1 MSGPVATNPQAV
13 RYTLAMSNYDV
24 AIAGGG
30 IIGGA
35 VALALARGGRR
46 VVLLDRQEPGREA
59 SWAAAGMLSPQPDK
73 ADAIALVPLARASLE
88 IYPEFIAEV
97 EEISGEKT
105 GFRASGAL
113 ELFFGDAAESERD
126 AVLAVHRGV
135 GLASEAI
142 SAAEAL
148 QLEPSLSPRTAA
160 ALRIPYEGSVDNR
173 LLTAAVLE
181 AARRSGVVI
190 RASVEVED
198 VVVQDGRCVGV
209 LAGDEKIF
217 AGQVVI
223 AAGCAS
229 AGIRAVARWAPTL
242 PARGQMVALRSN
254 SVCLARNVHHA
265 GMYVVPRKDGRLI
278 AGSTIEYAGVEKA
291 VTPAGLKAILRAAVE
306 LLPALDDAAII
317 ETWSGLRPDT
327 PDHLPILGPTEIA
340 GLWIATG
347 HFRNGI
353 LLAPITARLIAAWLE
368 GKPAPLPVEEFSP
381 LRFAEKGQT
390 AAR

>member
-1 MSGPVATNPQAV
+1 MNT
-13 RYTLAMSNYDV
+13 YDV

-46 VVLLDRQEPGREA
+46 VVLLDRQDPGREA

-105 GFRASGAL
+105 GYNSSGAL
-113 ELFFGDAAESERD
+113 EVFFGDAAESERD

-160 ALRIPYEGSVDNR
+160 ALRFPYEGSVDNR

-190 RASVEVED
+190 RAGAEVED
-198 VVVQDGRCVGV
+198 VLVQDGRCVGL
-209 LAGDEKIF
+209 LAGDEKII

-229 AGIRAVARWAPTL
+229 AGIGAVARWAPTL
-242 PARGQMVALRSN
+242 PARGQMVALRSKR
-254 SVCLARNVHHA
+254 VRLARNVHHA
-265 GMYVVPRKDGRLI
+265 RM
-278 AGSTIEYAGVEKA
+278 
-291 VTPAGLKAILRAAVE
+291 AGLKAILSAAVE

-327 PDHLPILGPTEIA
+327 PDHLPILGPTDVA

-353 LLAPITARLIAAWLE
+353 LLAPITARLVAAWVE
-368 GKPAPLPVEEFSP
+368 GKPGPVPVEEFSP
-381 LRFAEKGQT
+381 LRFAERGQT

>member
-1 MSGPVATNPQAV
+1 V
-13 RYTLAMSNYDV
+13 SNYDV

-46 VVLLDRQEPGREA
+46 VVLLDRQDPGREA

-105 GFRASGAL
+105 GYNSSGAL
-113 ELFFGDAAESERD
+113 EVFFGDAAESERD

-160 ALRIPYEGSVDNR
+160 ALRFPYEGSVDNR

-190 RASVEVED
+190 RAGAEVED
-198 VVVQDGRCVGV
+198 VLVQDGRCVGL
-209 LAGDEKIF
+209 LAGDEKII

-229 AGIRAVARWAPTL
+229 AGIGAVARWAPTL
-242 PARGQMVALRSN
+242 PARGQMVALRSKR
-254 SVCLARNVHHA
+254 VRLARNVHHA
-265 GMYVVPRKDGRLI
+265 GMYVVPGRDGRLI
-278 AGSTIEYAGVEKA
+278 AGSTIEYAGAEKA
-291 VTPAGLKAILRAAVE
+291 VTPAGLKAILSAAVE

-327 PDHLPILGPTEIA
+327 PDHLPILGPTDVA

-353 LLAPITARLIAAWLE
+353 LLAPITARLVAAWVE
-368 GKPAPLPVEEFSP
+368 GKPGPVPVEEFSP
-381 LRFAEKGQT
+381 LRFAERGQT